1 MEIISEENMEHNVSG
16 GKVWTPNAAVQ
27 KKVSGAKIWFF
38 IAAGSA
44 TFVAIAQFIFMA
56 GLPGWQL

>member
-1 MEIISEENMEHNVSG
+1 MEITSEENMEHNVSG

-38 IAAGSA
+38 MAVGSA
-44 TFVAIAQFIFMA
+44 TFVAIAQAILMA
-56 GLPGWQL
+56 NLTGQ